1 MIAPG
6 RRPSGGGRRA
16 APLAAF
22 AALTALL
29 LGGCGIAETEVVGAG
44 DPATFPVV
52 PHPSTGL
59 LFFRTPEGRVM
70 PVIRFLDEVFEDT
83 AGAADGQEVPGV
95 PGVTRTSRTVVALF
109 AGPRGPEREVGL
121 TDGLPDLPET
131 PVRTAPLSE
140 GGVEVL
146 VPIALAGLDD
156 LAVRQIVCTAAFA
169 EDEEGRATVR
179 LRGADTVLA
188 PAVCDVDGERAAA
201 PTPTT
206 GPDASPSS
214 TSPR

>member
-1 MIAPG
+1 MRAPG
-6 RRPSGGGRRA
+6 RGRRGRRV
-16 APLAAF
+16 APLAAC

-59 LFFRTPEGRVM
+59 LFLRTPEGRVM
-70 PVIRFLDEVFEDT
+70 PVIRFLDEVFEEAPDVS
-83 AGAADGQEVPGV
+83 EVPEV
-95 PGVTRTSRTVVALF
+95 PGVTRTSRTVAALF
-109 AGPRGPEREVGL
+109 AGPRGSEREIGL

-131 PVRTAPLSE
+131 PVRSEPLPD

-146 VPIALAGLDD
+146 LPIALAGLDD

-169 EDEEGRATVR
+169 EDEEGRASVR
-179 LRGADTVLA
+179 LRGADTVL
-188 PAVCDVDGERAAA
+188 PTAVCEVDGESVGA
-201 PTPTT
+201 PTPTS
-206 GPDASPSS
+206 GPGANPSS
-214 TSPR
+214 TSPG